1 MRRAPTPGPGESRP
15 VDRSFQMDARQSR
28 TSWQR
33 HRKRCLMSA
42 AVALVACVAAAPAA
56 AVTPFERQ
64 LQAQVKTLKKQANDA
79 RAGIVAALAF
89 GACST
94 AATVDA
100 LQGTWAAFDQHFP
113 GTFGAQQAVNDHN
126 TCSLLNITRARSQTP
141 PNVAVLQAL
150 LNLFG
155 T

>member
-1 MRRAPTPGPGESRP
+1 MRRALAIGT
-15 VDRSFQMDARQSR
+15 
-28 TSWQR
+28 
-33 HRKRCLMSA
+33 L
-42 AVALVACVAAAPAA
+42 ALGSCMLAAPAA

-64 LQAQVKTLKKQANDA
+64 LQTQVKTMQAQVKSLQAQVKTLKRQASDA

-89 GACST
+89 GGCST

-126 TCSLLNITRARSQTP
+126 TCSLLNITRARSQVP

-155 T
+155 A